1 MTRSR
6 DLLPPN
12 PLTCRHE
19 HPSPVVDDETG
30 KLLFWKCECG
40 RSFSAGQF
48 ANKDKPADGSLGE

>member
-19 HPSPVVDDETG
+19 HPIAVVDDETG
-30 KLLFWKCECG
+30 ELLFWKCECG